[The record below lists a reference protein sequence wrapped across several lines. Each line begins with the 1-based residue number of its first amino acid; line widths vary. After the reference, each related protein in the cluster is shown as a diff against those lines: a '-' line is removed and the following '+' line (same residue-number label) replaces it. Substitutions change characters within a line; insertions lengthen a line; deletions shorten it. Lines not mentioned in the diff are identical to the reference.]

1 MQVLR
6 GQAALWE
13 PAPWLP
19 GLSATAGLVDEA
31 WLALLLLQRFVRRAT
46 VCTALPRAEGL
57 STLRSS
63 PPFSTPCQTNCCTNH
78 LGRNP
83 ALRPP
88 FQEDRAWELGSGSPS
103 LMLNSTL

>member
-31 WLALLLLQRFVRRAT
+31 WLALLLLQRFVRRGT
-46 VCTALPRAEGL
+46 TCTALPRAEGL
-57 STLRSS
+57 STLSRHYPSALNARQTTALTTWAETS
-63 PPFSTPCQTNCCTNH
+63 PPAPV
-78 LGRNP
+78 
-83 ALRPP
+83 
-88 FQEDRAWELGSGSPS
+88 SGG
-103 LMLNSTL
+103 